1 MKTLCFLGESAKEWM
16 DARLPEGWEYVIVP
30 PKLWGDPLE
39 AKVKEDLGDSDFI
52 LVGMRKIT
60 EELLENCEQLKL
72 IQRFGV
78 GYDTVDLA
86 AAAARGIPVANV
98 AGVTSVSVAEY
109 TICVI
114 LSILRNV
121 PQYDRLMRQGEW
133 SGGRPNDQNYELC
146 GRTVGIVG
154 FGAIGRA
161 LARRLIGFGVRTLY
175 SDMVSAQ
182 RELEAELHAKK
193 VSLDELLTESDIVTL
208 HVPLTDS
215 TRNLIGAEQLARM
228 KPAAYLIA
236 AARGGVVDEDAL
248 VDALNGGRLAGAAVD
263 VFAQEPMPAEHP
275 LAKAKNTVLTP
286 HVAGPTHEM
295 QRRVFDF
302 AFDNFKRVEAGERPL
317 CVVNDV

>member
-1 MKTLCFLGESAKEWM
+1 MKIFCFLAESAKTWI
-16 DARLPEGWEYVIVP
+16 DARLPDGWKYVIVP
-30 PKLWGDPLE
+30 PQQWDDPLE
-39 AKVKEDLGDSDFI
+39 PGVRRDLNDSDFM

-60 EELLENCEQLKL
+60 EGILKDCGQLKL

-86 AAAARGIPVANV
+86 AARARGIPVANV

-109 TICVI
+109 TICTM
-114 LSILRNV
+114 LSLLRRI
-121 PQYDRLMRQGEW
+121 PQYDRFTRNGEW
-133 SGGRPNDQNYELC
+133 NGGLSNNENYELC

-175 SDMVSAQ
+175 ADMVSCP
-182 RELEAELHAKK
+182 RELEAELHAEK
-193 VSLDELLTESDIVTL
+193 VSLDELLAQSDIVTL
-208 HVPLTDS
+208 HVPFTES
-215 TRNLIGAEQLARM
+215 TSSLIGKKQLAAM
-228 KPAAYLIA
+228 KQTAYLID

-248 VDALNGGRLAGAAVD
+248 VEALNEGTIAGAAID
-263 VFAQEPMPAEHP
+263 VFAHEPLPAEHP
-275 LAKAKNTVLTP
+275 LTKAKNALLTP

-302 AFDNFKRVEAGERPL
+302 AFENFKRIASGERPL

>member
-1 MKTLCFLGESAKEWM
+1 MKILCFLGSSAKEWM
-16 DARLPEGWEYVIVP
+16 DARMPDGWEYVIVP

-52 LVGMRKIT
+52 LVGMRTIT
-60 EELLENCEQLKL
+60 EELLAHCNQLKL
-72 IQRFGV
+72 VQRFGV

-114 LSILRNV
+114 LSVLRRI
-121 PQYDRLMRQGEW
+121 PQYDAFVKNGEW
-133 SGGRPNDQNYELC
+133 YGGLKNEQNYELC

-154 FGAIGRA
+154 FGAIGQA

-175 SDMVSAQ
+175 SDTVPIP
-182 RELEAELHAKK
+182 REVEAELHAEKA
-193 VSLDELLTESDIVTL
+193 SLDELLAQSDIVTL

-215 TRNLIGAEQLARM
+215 TRGMIGAEQLAKM
-228 KPAAYLIA
+228 KPAAYLVA
-236 AARGGVVDEDAL
+236 AARGGVVDEAAL
-248 VDALNGGRLAGAAVD
+248 VDVLNGGRLAGAAID
-263 VFAQEPMPAEHP
+263 VFAEEPLPAGHP
-275 LAKAKNTVLTP
+275 LTEARNTVLTP
-286 HVAGPTHEM
+286 HIAGPTHEM

-302 AFDNFKRVEAGERPL
+302 AFENFKRVAAGERPM